1 MWSRW
6 AKKAGD
12 LISEIEELL
21 KIRAVIS
28 NPDDL
33 VVSPE
38 NYYYDI
44 ISVKGGDS
52 GTEILLEFNSELQ
65 GVRVGE
71 FLNGLR
77 KLNPDEQVF
86 IVSTGFEFGMDGHI
100 QFDACA
106 VTGVYCVTIVSQED
120 HPQDGLRGEIRL
132 SVEFKEEISS

>member
-38 NYYYDI
+38 IYYYDIISYDI

-86 IVSTGFEFGMDGHI
+86 IMRT
-100 QFDACA
+100 FDACA
-106 VTGVYCVTIVSQED
+106 VTGVYCVTMVSQED
-120 HPQDGLRGEIRL
+120 HPQDGLRGEIKL